1 MMETKDKQTIFKEE
15 NNKQQAGATG
25 QQPTS
30 SGLDQNLAAALCY
43 PFGFITGLIFL
54 LIEKENKFVKFHAL
68 QSIFT
73 SIALFILSII
83 LGFVPII
90 GWIISILSTPI
101 IIVFIVIL
109 AFKAYKGE
117 WVKVPVIGD
126 MAEKQ
131 L

>member
-1 MMETKDKQTIFKEE
+1 MNSKDKQTIFKDD
-15 NNKQQAGATG
+15 NQRQQTG
-25 QQPTS
+25 GSSQQPTS
-30 SGLDQNLAAALCY
+30 SGLDQNMAAALTY

-54 LIEKENKFVKFHAL
+54 LIEKENRFVKFHAL

-73 SIALFILSII
+73 SIALILISII

-90 GWIISILSTPI
+90 GWIISILATPI
-101 IIVFIVIL
+101 IFVFIIVLI
-109 AFKAYKGE
+109 FKAYKGE
-117 WVKVPVIGD
+117 WFKVPVIGD

>member
-1 MMETKDKQTIFKEE
+1 
-15 NNKQQAGATG
+15 
-25 QQPTS
+25 
-30 SGLDQNLAAALCY
+30 SGLDQNLAAALTY
-43 PFGFITGLIFL
+43 PLGFITGLIFL
-54 LIEKENKFVKFHAL
+54 LIEKENQFVKFHAL

-101 IIVFIVIL
+101 ILVFIVIL

>member
-1 MMETKDKQTIFKEE
+1 MMDSKDKQTIFKEE
-15 NNKQQAGATG
+15 NNKQETGAVG

-30 SGLDQNLAAALCY
+30 SGLDQNLAAALTY
-43 PFGFITGLIFL
+43 PLGFITGLIFL
-54 LIEKENKFVKFHAL
+54 LIEKENQFVKFHAL

-83 LGFVPII
+83 LGFIPII